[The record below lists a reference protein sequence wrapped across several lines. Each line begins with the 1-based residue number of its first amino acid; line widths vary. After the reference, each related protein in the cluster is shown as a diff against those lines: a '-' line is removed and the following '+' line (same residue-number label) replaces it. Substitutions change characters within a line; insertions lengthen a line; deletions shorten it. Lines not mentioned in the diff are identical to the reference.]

1 VNEQVIYD
9 LGFYDGSDTD
19 YYLYKGYC
27 VVAVEADPDLV
38 EQGRRRFEKSILNE
52 RMRLIHA
59 AVADFDG
66 ESDFFINPA
75 SKHHSSLT
83 REFAELSGGKAK
95 KIRVPTITLRRLLE
109 VSGSIAHYIKVDV
122 EGADTLVAKSLL
134 QVPVWKPKFISFEI
148 GRSTYP
154 DIFSALRLAGYS
166 KFQLVNQLNNPSRT
180 GTMYKF
186 NDHSS
191 GFFGEDLPKDKWLPF
206 QEMVSRYVKYTDLR
220 NLDAQE
226 LSLGWIDVHAT
237 F

>member
-1 VNEQVIYD
+1 LAGTAPARLRCLDALITGHRHVLVN
-9 LGFYDGSDTD
+9 D
-19 YYLYKGYC
+19 Y
-27 VVAVEADPDLV
+27 VAAAPALRICSHELEMLLV
-38 EQGRRRFEKSILNE
+38 PP
-52 RMRLIHA
+52 
-59 AVADFDG
+59 VAW
-66 ESDFFINPA
+66 I
-75 SKHHSSLT
+75 
-83 REFAELSGGKAK
+83 
-95 KIRVPTITLRRLLE
+95 
-109 VSGSIAHYIKVDV
+109 
-122 EGADTLVAKSLL
+122 
-134 QVPVWKPKFISFEI
+134 WKPKFISFEI